1 MQGAKRELPGGL
13 AGYLIGTTRYFGGG
27 GVIFSSGDLALAVSW
42 GHFGRLYMAAAV

>member
-27 GVIFSSGDLALAVSW
+27 AIFSSGNFALAVSW